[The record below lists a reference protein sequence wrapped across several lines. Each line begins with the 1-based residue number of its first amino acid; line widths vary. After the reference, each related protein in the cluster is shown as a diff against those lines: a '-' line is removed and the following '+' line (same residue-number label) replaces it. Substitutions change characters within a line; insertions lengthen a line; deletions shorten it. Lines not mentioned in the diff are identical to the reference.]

1 MRTLL
6 LKLSALGILVLSAQV
21 LLGHVRHRQPCSRR
35 DTLDVHRANGV
46 TTIHFGDSVLR
57 HVAAGDGD
65 RRSLHQMVQDEA
77 AGERMGMLQ
86 VDASMMELYRACAVY
101 LARNDRRPR
110 RLLIPVNLRSFSLE
124 WDLRPEYQARVDRL
138 RLTVGD
144 VLALGFLTP
153 LSQWKVYPIHP
164 VTPEQYRRTDVV
176 AGGRRIASVGD
187 LMEGSR
193 TAPGLSLLE
202 SQFLLRYG
210 YELRPDHR
218 KLKAMEAI
226 VETCRRSG
234 MEPWF
239 YVNPVDVGAAGAEV
253 REQVARN
260 VETIRAAM
268 ARRNA
273 PLLDLSAALD
283 SSCFDWKIAGLPN
296 EHLNEQGRRRV
307 ARAVASFLATK

>member
-1 MRTLL
+1 MKTLL
-6 LKLSALGILVLSAQV
+6 LKMSLLGILVLPAQV
-21 LLGHVRHRQPCSRR
+21 LWGHLRHREPCSRR
-35 DTLDVHRANGV
+35 DTLDVHRAGGV
-46 TTIHFGDSVLR
+46 TTVHFGDSVLK
-57 HVAAGDGD
+57 HVAASDGD
-65 RRSLHQMVQDEA
+65 RRTLPQMVQDEA
-77 AGERMGMLQ
+77 AGERMGVLQ
-86 VDASMMELYRACAVY
+86 VDASTMELYHACAVY

-124 WDLRPEYQARVDRL
+124 WDVRPEYQMRVDRL
-138 RLTVGD
+138 RLNIGD
-144 VLALGFLTP
+144 LLALGFLTP
-153 LSQWKVYPIHP
+153 LSHWKIYPIHP
-164 VTPEQYRRTDVV
+164 VTPEQYRRMDVV
-176 AGGRRIASVGD
+176 ACGRRIASVGD

-239 YVNPVDVGAAGAEV
+239 YVNPVDLQAAGAEV
-253 REQVARN
+253 REQIARN
-260 VETIRAAM
+260 VETIRTAM
-268 ARRNA
+268 ARRNGR
-273 PLLDLSAALD
+273 LLDLSAALN
-283 SSCFDWKIAGLPN
+283 SSCFDWKMTGLPN

-307 ARAVASFLATK
+307 AQALASFLASK